1 MTHAS
6 NYTIILAI
14 NTNYGVNMSLNLIP
28 DYIFPT
34 FDAVTSEF
42 LKEISVCAVI
52 LDIDNTLEPYEN
64 AEPGDRVRAWLSELR
79 AAGIVTAIVSNNN
92 RKRVETFNADIGMPA
107 YYMSAKPF
115 AGKVKRALSDLG
127 AVPANAIF
135 IGDQIFTD
143 VWAAHNAG
151 IRAVLV
157 PPIKDKTGFLTRFK
171 RWLERPFVAKYRK
184 EQKQ

>member
-1 MTHAS
+1 M
-6 NYTIILAI
+6 
-14 NTNYGVNMSLNLIP
+14 
-28 DYIFPT
+28 FPT
-34 FDAVTSEF
+34 FDAVTCEF
-42 LKEISVCAVI
+42 LREHSIRAVI

-64 AEPGDRVRAWLSELR
+64 AEPSDRVRAWLDELR
-79 AAGIVTAIVSNNN
+79 NAGIGTAIVSNNN

-107 YYMSAKPF
+107 YYISAKPF
-115 AGKVKRALSDLG
+115 ACKVRRALRDLG
-127 AVPANAIF
+127 AVPDEALF

-171 RWLERPFVAKYRK
+171 RWLERPIVAKYRK
-184 EQKQ
+184 EHKQ